1 MKSLPDNK
9 IAFNFTY
16 YAMKLLGKNLY
27 SSPWTAVS
35 EIVANGIDAGAEEVY
50 VYVDMCDK
58 KNSVVEIFDKGTG
71 MSESDLREKYALIGR
86 NKRVGSDNVEG
97 KTLGRKGIGKLAA
110 LYLSPRYILSTKTVS
125 EESVW
130 EVDTSK
136 FKDSDIPTLDKL
148 VSNSYQFAAKEYW
161 DKFETGTM
169 IHLTNVD
176 LTNIGEEKIKKLP
189 QILADYYLPSVIG
202 CRIFVCVQDK
212 HDQAIAFQEI
222 KKRVFFE
229 TMYSIIDTTGNYS
242 RCLNNKVYLTE
253 PGDYPIVD
261 YPRDTVVLNPD
272 KFECVGTI
280 EMENLQ
286 GQVKAVPYELKGWLG
301 IHTSLKKS
309 VLLRNVKD
317 EKEYTLRPNTIR
329 LYVRGKLA
337 VDNLMNYIGSTQA
350 LAKYIE
356 GDLVFDILDDDE
368 FEDSSTSSREGY
380 TLTDPR
386 VVKLIDI
393 AGKLCSALLQE
404 RSRIG
409 TQINK
414 ERNAYLEK
422 LREEEKRKREQEE
435 ALRKKSETERDVA
448 VQARNEAQE
457 ELKQKKVDLGSEKRR
472 NSFLKSSLS
481 EDQITYSKRL
491 HMVKINC
498 STIKSII
505 SGLVAKKK
513 RDILTLDA
521 AWDGIQKISYNIER
535 TKAVL
540 EYYAI
545 AEFDPKDE
553 KVDGDMYAFI
563 KEYCHEVAQKVCDAD
578 DHEIEIIVKANA
590 NYHRSFVPQNIGVI
604 IENVVNNSYKNKAKT
619 ITFDLYIKEGQYC
632 IDVIDDGAGLNP
644 SADAKEVFEFGKS
657 YTKYGTGVGLYHV
670 KQIVDEMGGKIS
682 INTNRKSGFELQ
694 MRFEHEV

>member
-1 MKSLPDNK
+1 MKSTSNNK

-35 EIVANGIDAGAEEVY
+35 EIVANGIDAGAKEVY
-50 VYVDMCDK
+50 VFVDMCDK
-58 KNSVVEIFDKGTG
+58 KHSVVEIFDKGSG
-71 MSESDLREKYALIGR
+71 MSEDDLREKYALIGR
-86 NKRVGSDNVEG
+86 NKRTGSDNVDG

-110 LYLSPRYILSTKTVS
+110 LYLSPKYILSTKTES
-125 EESVW
+125 EESIW

-148 VSNSYQFAAKEYW
+148 ENNSYEFATKGYW
-161 DKFETGTM
+161 DKFRTGTM

-189 QILADYYLPSVIG
+189 QILADYYLPSIID

-212 HDQAIAFQEI
+212 CDQPIAFQEI

-242 RCLNNKVYLTE
+242 QYLNDKVYLTE
-253 PGDYPIVD
+253 PGDYPVVD

-272 KFECVGTI
+272 KFECVGTV

-286 GQVKAVPYELKGWLG
+286 GQRRVVPYELKGWLG

-309 VLLRNVKD
+309 VLLRNVED

-386 VVKLIDI
+386 VVKLIDV

-404 RSRIG
+404 RSKIG

-414 ERNAYLEK
+414 ERNAYLEE

-435 ALRKKSETERDVA
+435 LLRRKSEKERDVA
-448 VQARNEAQE
+448 VQARDEAQE
-457 ELKQKKVDLGSEKRR
+457 ELRQKKVDLGSEKRR

-481 EDQITYSKRL
+481 EDQVTYSKRL

-498 STIKSII
+498 STVKSII

-513 RDILTLDA
+513 RDMLTLDA

-535 TKAVL
+535 IKAVL

-553 KVDGDMYAFI
+553 KVSGDVYAFI
-563 KEYCHEVAQKVCDAD
+563 SEYCREVSQKVCDAD
-578 DHEIEIIVKANA
+578 DHEISIVVNA
-590 NYHRSFVPQNIGVI
+590 RASYHRLFVPQNIGVL

-619 ITFDLYIKEGQYC
+619 VTFDLYSKEGQYC
-632 IDVIDDGAGLNP
+632 IDVIDDGVGLNP
-644 SADAKEVFEFGKS
+644 SANLDELFEFGKS
-657 YTKYGTGVGLYHV
+657 WIFFIFV
-670 KQIVDEMGGKIS
+670 S
-682 INTNRKSGFELQ
+682 SSC
-694 MRFEHEV
+694 